1 MFIKIREK
9 LLSITIWLGFINDDY
24 FLWSYFSTD
33 LIEISKNI
41 TILECFII

>member
-24 FLWSYFSTD
+24 FFMVIFFYRPNRDF
-33 LIEISKNI
+33 
-41 TILECFII
+41 